1 MPDEQDKDVIIA
13 HLRAEIARKDQQ
25 IELLTQKVDA
35 LVKRIFG
42 SSSEKLEAD
51 QLLLFE
57 VPKKPEGDG
66 PAPEVE
72 PSPKNKRAKRI
83 SREATLPANLPVEET
98 ILIP

>member
-1 MPDEQDKDVIIA
+1 MPEEQDKDVIIA

-42 SSSEKLEAD
+42 SSSEKLDLD

-57 VPKKPEGDG
+57 APKKPEGDG
-66 PAPEVE
+66 LE
-72 PSPKNKRAKRI
+72 PTLLS
-83 SREATLPANLPVEET
+83 SGATLSYASRHSPPAQNHEQMDECLGR
-98 ILIP
+98 